1 MNKEEFI
8 QQFVCNYTADYM
20 VNRTT
25 TGFVVPSDLTD
36 KAIDMAKHVWRSLEN
51 TKHSHKRTS
60 PVTGEEMDMFGW
72 AN

>member
-1 MNKEEFI
+1 
-8 QQFVCNYTADYM
+8 M

-60 PVTGEEMDMFGW
+60 PVTDEEMDMFGW